1 MPEESEIIAA
11 LKLGCRK
18 NVAMFESLIDHWLS
32 RDDALATGLGALASQ
47 VDIGG
52 LDQPARR
59 RALLRLERKGLVLRE
74 PEHRRHGAHRWWP
87 VGFLDELRAEGVA
100 PARRD
105 AT

>member
-1 MPEESEIIAA
+1 
-11 LKLGCRK
+11 
-18 NVAMFESLIDHWLS
+18 
-32 RDDALATGLGALASQ
+32 
-47 VDIGG
+47 
-52 LDQPARR
+52 
-59 RALLRLERKGLVLRE
+59 VLRE